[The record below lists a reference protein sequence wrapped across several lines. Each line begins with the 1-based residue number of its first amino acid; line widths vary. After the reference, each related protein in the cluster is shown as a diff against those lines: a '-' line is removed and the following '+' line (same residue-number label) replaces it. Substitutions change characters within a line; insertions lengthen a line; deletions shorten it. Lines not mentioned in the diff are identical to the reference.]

1 MKIFNILGSVALA
14 LTVMTSCAVHDPFA
28 DKGDLGQVV
37 PTVDWEQASTVVKAG
52 SYASFTAKY
61 YTSSDHQIDS
71 SAVWALTKRSRS
83 AAATSKLTSALAYT
97 KTYAVIDTV
106 RTYARMAGY
115 PHSAASWD
123 GHEFELVDSFP
134 TSRTLKPLAW
144 ATPTEWDQAT
154 FDNYYPSTFAQEFC
168 DYMVT
173 ALTKNNTYYNDLVNV
188 YVKYD
193 FTKEQFEAL
202 NAKYGLNFPTDVES
216 DKKSDDWFTTDEVDH
231 YYYTTVVDSATVA
244 YHEIATQAEAPQGA
258 NVYPV
263 YKSSAWLFSRYSDD
277 TGGKVTTV
285 RDEYIP
291 YFKDLLSL
299 IPFTGWIYNT
309 ADKNY
314 TVNYSC
320 TYYLEPRFEVYD
332 DNGKKGVTTDNK
344 EITLN

>member
-14 LTVMTSCAVHDPFA
+14 LAVMTSCAVHDPFA
-28 DKGDLGQVV
+28 DKGELGQVV
-37 PTVDWEQASTVVKAG
+37 PTVDWEQSSTLVKAG

-61 YTSSDHQIDS
+61 YTSSEHQIDS
-71 SAVWALTKRSRS
+71 SAVWALTKRSQS
-83 AAATSKLTSALAYT
+83 AAATSKLTSSLNYT
-97 KTYAVIDTV
+97 KTYAVVDTV
-106 RTYARMAGY
+106 RTYSRMASY
-115 PHSAASWD
+115 SHSSASWD
-123 GHEFELVDSFP
+123 GHEYQLVDSFP
-134 TSRTLKPLAW
+134 TSRTLKPVTW
-144 ATPTEWDQAT
+144 VTPTDWDQST
-154 FDNYYPSTFAQEFC
+154 FDSYYPAEFEQEFC
-168 DYMVT
+168 DYMVD
-173 ALTKNNTYYNDLVNV
+173 ALTSSNTYYSDLVNV

-193 FTKEQFEAL
+193 FTKEQFESL
-202 NAKYGLNFPTDVES
+202 NTKYGLSFPTETES
-216 DKKSDDWFTTDEVDH
+216 ANKSDLWYTTDEIDH

-244 YHEIATQAEAPQGA
+244 YHEIETEAEAPEGVS
-258 NVYPV
+258 VYPV

-291 YFKDLLSL
+291 YFQDLLNM

-309 ADKNY
+309 TDLNY
-314 TVNYSC
+314 SVNYSC